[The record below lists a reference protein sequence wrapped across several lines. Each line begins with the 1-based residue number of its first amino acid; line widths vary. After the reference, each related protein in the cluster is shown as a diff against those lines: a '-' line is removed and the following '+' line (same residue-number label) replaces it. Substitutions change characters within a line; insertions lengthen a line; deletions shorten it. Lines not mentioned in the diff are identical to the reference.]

1 MVTMCFER
9 PRRVSY
15 EGDSPAECARKLAD
29 AGADIVGVNCLNGP
43 EQQLPIAIEMRGG
56 VRRVPVAAQ
65 PVAYRTTDD
74 QPDFT
79 ATGTSP
85 TSSSA
90 AALPQGD
97 GRLRAA
103 GA

>member
-1 MVTMCFER
+1 MATMCFEQ
-9 PRRVSY
+9 PVPASY
-15 EGDSPAECARKLAD
+15 EGDSPADCARKLAD

-43 EQQLPIAIEMRGG
+43 EQMLPIAIEMRGAVG
-56 VRRVPVAAQ
+56 GHVAAQ
-65 PVAYRTTDD
+65 PVAYRTTAE

-79 ATGTSP
+79 ATGQLP
-85 TSSSA
+85 VRARSA